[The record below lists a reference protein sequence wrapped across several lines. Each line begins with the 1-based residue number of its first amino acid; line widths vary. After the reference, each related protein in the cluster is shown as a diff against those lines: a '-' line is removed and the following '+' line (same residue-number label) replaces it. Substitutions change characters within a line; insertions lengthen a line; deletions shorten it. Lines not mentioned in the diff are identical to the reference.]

1 MSCQSHPHPP
11 KSLSDG
17 MKRDDRFAFYI
28 SGGPKWHAGWILEV
42 VLPTVLSLQSDCASA
57 GTQTLLFLWCMENF
71 WRRALVEP
79 VCIASKPSN
88 SSSSY
93 FSCCPPIPIP
103 IPSPL
108 PSSPLA
114 LTSPALACKTHGRNL
129 PDIVG
134 GTFGPRLLHL
144 TVPPTGHLDVFSLL
158 SALKH
163 ILPVISSTR

>member
-1 MSCQSHPHPP
+1 MGIS
-11 KSLSDG
+11 SLH
-17 MKRDDRFAFYI
+17 KRMIGLFSTFEMALNGTR
-28 SGGPKWHAGWILEV
+28 SGFLEV

-103 IPSPL
+103 SPL
-108 PSSPLA
+108 LPPLPFP

-134 GTFGPRLLHL
+134 GTFGHRCCTCLCLRLSISMFSACSPR
-144 TVPPTGHLDVFSLL
+144 
-158 SALKH
+158 
-163 ILPVISSTR
+163 